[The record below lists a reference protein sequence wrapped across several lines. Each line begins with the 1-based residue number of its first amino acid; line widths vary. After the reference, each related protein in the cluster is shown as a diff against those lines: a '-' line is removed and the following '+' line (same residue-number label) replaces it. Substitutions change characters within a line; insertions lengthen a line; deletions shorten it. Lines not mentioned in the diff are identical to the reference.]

1 MSCEKCRSNEHHAF
15 RREYSRDAKEMGR
28 AMYNMLLN
36 GPLDKSQAILT
47 VQETRDACSYCRSL
61 VEKGIRALVFSC
73 ITDAPDDVEDVV
85 HEPTVGEVT
94 L

>member
-1 MSCEKCRSNEHHAF
+1 MSCEKCRSNEHHTF
-15 RREYSRDAKEMGR
+15 RREYSRNAKEMGR

-36 GPLDKSQAILT
+36 GPLDKSQVILT

-61 VEKGIRALVFSC
+61 VEKVIPEFVFSC
-73 ITDAPDDVEDVV
+73 IPDVPDDEDDVS

>member
-15 RREYSRDAKEMGR
+15 RREYSRNAKAMGR

-36 GPLDKSQAILT
+36 GPLDKSQVILT

-61 VEKGIRALVFSC
+61 VEKVIPEFVFSC
-73 ITDAPDDVEDVV
+73 IPDVTDDAEDIE
-85 HEPTVGEVT
+85 HEPTAGEVM